1 MSCKKRKLDKVG
13 ALMVIMK
20 SQKQTQKNFNRNEK
34 RYYFC
39 KECNAYHTT
48 SKLKK

>member
-20 SQKQTQKNFNRNEK
+20 DGAEVSADPVEIKKN
-34 RYYFC
+34 
-39 KECNAYHTT
+39 
-48 SKLKK
+48 